1 MHKILLCISV
11 SVFFLV
17 SCSSNSNDTPQRTEI
32 SGHYLWPGYALQEAV
47 NVADHIV
54 HGKIKE
60 KKVLV
65 ERQDPSSKTIVEND
79 LEIEIIRVL
88 KESESI
94 SRDAKIVIYHEIS
107 SPSGEDRSDIPI
119 NLDVG
124 QEVILFLNP
133 NSRVLGPEYVILVD
147 DSNVQLPS
155 YLLDEKNTHS
165 QSTDMSVNEFYEK
178 IRND

>member
-1 MHKILLCISV
+1 L
-11 SVFFLV
+11 FLV
-17 SCSSNSNDTPQRTEI
+17 SCSGNSNDTPQQTEV
-32 SGHYLWPGYALQEAV
+32 SGHYLWPGYTLEEAV

-60 KKVLV
+60 KKALV
-65 ERQDPSSKTIVEND
+65 ERQDLSKKTIVEND

-94 SRDAKIVIYHEIS
+94 SRDAEIVIYHEI
-107 SPSGEDRSDIPI
+107 PIPTGEDRSDIPI

-124 QEVILFLNP
+124 QEVILFLNSH
-133 NSRVLGPEYVILVD
+133 SRVLGPDYVILVD
-147 DSNVQLPS
+147 DSNIQLAS
-155 YLLDEKNTHS
+155 YLLDEKNSHS
-165 QSTDMSVNEFYEK
+165 QSTYMSVKEFYEK